1 MHTIAGEYVEPF
13 LKGGIFMASTVAN
26 TTQVFP
32 SKPKI

>member
-1 MHTIAGEYVEPF
+1 MDAFAGEYVEPF
-13 LKGGIFMASTVAN
+13 LKRGIFMASTVAN